1 MKRWIKYGLL
11 GLAAVLVLA
20 IGSGLVVGCMFS
32 GSVYQG
38 EVMKHFDG
46 KEFVNQEQGGA
57 RGLGAVLKWRMN
69 HKHTT
74 WEDRRSAT
82 EASTHPER
90 VSDGSVRVVFVNH
103 ATFLLQVDGLNI
115 LTDPVWSERTSPVT
129 WIGPQRWISPG
140 LRFEDLPPI
149 DLVLISH
156 NHYDHMD
163 LPTLVRLEKEHAP
176 VFLVPLGNR
185 ELLVDNGLATVIDL
199 DWWDY
204 KVFGEALQ
212 VHFVPAR
219 HFSGRGLFDRNRT
232 LWGGFVL
239 ESTGGPIYF
248 VGDTGWGAHFQQVKD
263 RFGAVRLAII
273 PIGAFRPEW
282 FMGPMHISPKDA
294 VRAHQL
300 LEAKVSV
307 PMHYGTFK
315 LADDEQDEPLEELA
329 RAVVEA
335 ALGEEEFVV
344 LQPGVAKESFK

>member
-1 MKRWIKYGLL
+1 MKYVLL
-11 GLAAVLVLA
+11 GLVLVLVLA
-20 IGSGLVVGCMFS
+20 VSGVLVVGCMFS

-38 EVMKHFDG
+38 EVTKHFDG
-46 KEFVNQEQGGA
+46 KEFVNQEQGGV
-57 RGLGAVLKWRMN
+57 RGLVAVLKWRMN

-74 WEDRRSAT
+74 WEDRTGEVPETRN
-82 EASTHPER
+82 PER
-90 VSDGSVRVVFVNH
+90 VGEGELRVVFVNH

-115 LTDPVWSERTSPVT
+115 LTDPLRSARSSPVS
-129 WIGPQRWISPG
+129 WIGPQRRISPG

-163 LPTLVRLEKEHAP
+163 LPTLGRLEEAYSP

-185 ELLVDNGLATVIDL
+185 DFLVGNGLTTVIEL
-199 DWWDY
+199 DWWDF

-239 ESTGGPIYF
+239 ESKGGPIYY
-248 VGDTGWGAHFQQVKD
+248 VGDTGWGAHFQQVRD

-300 LEAKVSV
+300 LEAQFSV

-329 RAVVEA
+329 RALREGAIPESSFGVME
-335 ALGEEEFVV
+335 
-344 LQPGVAKESFK
+344 PGTPGHF